1 MAADRIA
8 RAFDYGRTRDRAA
21 FREKTLRVNQ
31 DTLYYHTGADDQ
43 TCSLMYFS
51 TRLIEWLDTLKQQ
64 YPELQETQQDG
75 KIILQSKE
83 GESTITLD
91 PSVKVQVRGNVLM
104 ERFEEDFPQMAQA
117 VRPGIASTGNRA
129 RPFTYPEDRK
139 LNNNEKERHRKGI
152 LRDNEDTL
160 FYDTKAGAKGNL
172 IFFSK
177 HVLKWLD
184 EMERKYPTLQKKK
197 QDNMIK
203 LKNETQ
209 PGTIILH
216 PEVKVVVEG
225 KLMERF
231 ERDFTQPA
239 DLAAAME
246 GLTLNNEEEH
256 SDESEG
262 EGTLDTTQ
270 PTN

>member
-1 MAADRIA
+1 MAAGRIA

-31 DTLYYHTGADDQ
+31 DTLYYHTGADGQ

-91 PSVKVQVRGNVLM
+91 PSVKVLVHGKVLM
-104 ERFEEDFPQMAQA
+104 KKFEDDFPQMAQA
-117 VRPGIASTGNRA
+117 VRPGIDSTGNESH
-129 RPFTYPEDRK
+129 PFTYPEDRK
-139 LNNNEKERHRKGI
+139 LNNNEKEKHRKEI
-152 LRDNEDTL
+152 LHENEDTL
-160 FYDTKAGAKGNL
+160 FYDTKATGDKSDL
-172 IFFSK
+172 IFSSK
-177 HVLKWLD
+177 RVLQWLD
-184 EMERKYPTLQKKK
+184 EMERKYPDLQKKK
-197 QDNMIK
+197 QDNMII

-209 PGTIILH
+209 PGTIRLH

-231 ERDFTQPA
+231 ERDFPQPA
-239 DLAAAME
+239 DLSAAME
-246 GLTLNNEEEH
+246 GLTLNNKE
-256 SDESEG
+256 
-262 EGTLDTTQ
+262 
-270 PTN
+270 